1 MFAYCCNN
9 PVSLVDSSGAFP
21 VCYVADSNDTGYTLY
36 DRDAAIAYAR
46 EWYNSANTSAYA
58 SFIGKGGDCA
68 NFVSQCLVAGGIG
81 MTSDWFSNRK
91 EDWLYSLIT
100 NEKYMYSISSSWKCA
115 DDHYK
120 YFSDETNPYTNG
132 SVIQITDR
140 SKIKVFAST
149 GTVKPGDLLYF
160 VVDGNVS
167 HATMVSSVDNGMIF
181 FTGHS
186 SPRYNYPLSKAGI
199 GTKYAG
205 VYIIRIVY

>member
-1 MFAYCCNN
+1 M
-9 PVSLVDSSGAFP
+9 
-21 VCYVADSNDTGYTLY
+21 
-36 DRDAAIAYAR
+36 
-46 EWYNSANTSAYA
+46 
-58 SFIGKGGDCA
+58 
-68 NFVSQCLVAGGIG
+68 
-81 MTSDWFSNRK
+81 
-91 EDWLYSLIT
+91 
-100 NEKYMYSISSSWKCA
+100 KYRSYII
-115 DDHYK
+115 
-120 YFSDETNPYTNG
+120 EYTNG

-140 SKIKVFAST
+140 SKIIVFAST

-186 SPRYNYPLSKAGI
+186 SQRYNYPLSKAGI